1 MEENERRNMIQLDAA
16 ELSKIKELLI
26 AKTEIYIKIKEMQ
39 HYAEN
44 FAIGIYYEQKKLEE
58 KYNVDF
64 ASGKHKLD
72 LVKNE
77 IVEVVEDDKIIT

>member
-1 MEENERRNMIQLDAA
+1 MTKLENS
-16 ELSKIKELLI
+16 ELSKIKELLM
-26 AKTEIYIKIKEMQ
+26 AKTEIYLQIKEMQ

-44 FAIGIYYEQKKLEE
+44 FAIGVWQEQRKIEE

-64 ASGKHKLD
+64 SSGKFKLD

-77 IVEVVEDDKIIT
+77 IVEVQEEPKIIT

>member
-1 MEENERRNMIQLDAA
+1 MIKLTTEELA
-16 ELSKIKELLI
+16 KIKELLM
-26 AKTEIYIKIKEMQ
+26 AKTEIYLQIKEMQ

-44 FAIGIYYEQKKLEE
+44 FAIGIWQEQKKLEE

-64 ASGKHKLD
+64 VSGKHKLD

-77 IVEVVEDDKIIT
+77 IVEVEEQPKIIT

>member
-1 MEENERRNMIQLDAA
+1 MTKLENS
-16 ELSKIKELLI
+16 ELSKIKELLM
-26 AKTEIYIKIKEMQ
+26 AKTEIYLQIKEMQ

-44 FAIGIYYEQKKLEE
+44 FAIGVWQEQRKIEE

-64 ASGKHKLD
+64 SSGKFKLD

-77 IVEVVEDDKIIT
+77 IVEVEEEPKIIT

>member
-1 MEENERRNMIQLDAA
+1 MIKLEVEEVA
-16 ELSKIKELLI
+16 KIKEFLM
-26 AKTEIYIKIKEMQ
+26 AKNEIYIQIKEMQ

-44 FAIGIYYEQKKLEE
+44 FAIGVWQEQKKLEE

-64 ASGKHKLD
+64 ASNKYKLD

-77 IVEVVEDDKIIT
+77 IVEIAEKPEEPKIIT

>member
-1 MEENERRNMIQLDAA
+1 MTIQLTAA
-16 ELSKIKELLI
+16 ELSKIKELLM
-26 AKTEIYIKIKEMQ
+26 AKSEIYVQIKEMQ

-44 FAIGIYYEQKKLEE
+44 FAVGVWMEQKKLEE

-77 IVEVVEDDKIIT
+77 IIEVEEPSKIIT

>member
-1 MEENERRNMIQLDAA
+1 MIKLENS
-16 ELSKIKELLI
+16 ELAKIKELLM
-26 AKTEIYIKIKEMQ
+26 AKTEIYLQIKEMQ

-44 FAIGIYYEQKKLEE
+44 FAIGVWQEQKKIEE

-77 IVEVVEDDKIIT
+77 IVEITEEPKIIT

>member
-1 MEENERRNMIQLDAA
+1 MIKLTIEELA
-16 ELSKIKELLI
+16 KIKEFLM
-26 AKTEIYIKIKEMQ
+26 AKSEIYVQIKEMQ

-44 FAIGIYYEQKKLEE
+44 FAIGVWQEQKKLEE

-77 IVEVVEDDKIIT
+77 IIEVEEPPKIIT

>member
-1 MEENERRNMIQLDAA
+1 MKLEITEVA
-16 ELSKIKELLI
+16 KIKELLM
-26 AKTEIYIKIKEMQ
+26 AKSEIYIQIKELQ

-44 FAIGIYYEQKKLEE
+44 FAIGVWQEQKKLEE
-58 KYNVDF
+58 KYNVSF

-77 IVEVVEDDKIIT
+77 IIEVEETPKIIT

>member
-1 MEENERRNMIQLDAA
+1 MTIKLEVEEVA
-16 ELSKIKELLI
+16 KIKEFLM
-26 AKTEIYIKIKEMQ
+26 AKTEIYAQVKELQ

-44 FAIGIYYEQKKLEE
+44 FAIGVWQEQKKLEE

-64 ASGKHKLD
+64 ASKKHQLD

-77 IVEVVEDDKIIT
+77 IIEVEETPKIIT

>member
-1 MEENERRNMIQLDAA
+1 MIKLENS
-16 ELSKIKELLI
+16 ELAKIKELLM
-26 AKTEIYIKIKEMQ
+26 AKTEIYLQIKEMQ

-44 FAIGIYYEQKKLEE
+44 FAIGVWQEQKKIEE

-77 IVEVVEDDKIIT
+77 IVEIVEEPKIIT

>member
-1 MEENERRNMIQLDAA
+1 MIKLTTEELA
-16 ELSKIKELLI
+16 KIKELLM
-26 AKTEIYIKIKEMQ
+26 AKTEIYLQIKEMQ

-44 FAIGIYYEQKKLEE
+44 FAIGIWQEQKKIEE

-64 ASGKHKLD
+64 ASNKHKLD

-77 IVEVVEDDKIIT
+77 IVEIEEETKIIT